1 MDKDSFLKIFD
12 NPDFISGIH
21 NYCDRWCERCTMTS
35 RCSSFA
41 IEEARF
47 PDKERK
53 DPENEEFWDGLHDI
67 FQITLELVTEMA
79 EERGIDLSS
88 IDVDDEMKEHEEIKL
103 DTKKRS
109 CVKNANKYTK
119 SVDTWF
125 DDAKELLKQKEQELN
140 KQLELNLPSSDPISE
155 AATLTNIIEIIR
167 WYQHQIYVKL
177 MRAVTGKLEGVPE
190 IIADMPKDS
199 DGSAKV
205 ALIGT
210 DRSIAA
216 WGAMM
221 KHFPEKESTIL
232 DILVLLEKTRKQT
245 EIFFPDA
252 RNFKRPGFDE

>member
-1 MDKDSFLKIFD
+1 
-12 NPDFISGIH
+12 
-21 NYCDRWCERCTMTS
+21 MTS

-41 IEEARF
+41 IEKERF

-67 FQITLELVTEMA
+67 FKFTLELVTEMA
-79 EERGIDLSS
+79 EERGIDLSA
-88 IDVDDEMKEHEEIKL
+88 IDVDDEIREQEEIEQEA
-103 DTKKRS
+103 KKQS
-109 CVKNANKYTK
+109 CVKNAKQYSKY
-119 SVDTWF
+119 VGTWF
-125 DDAKELLKQKEQELN
+125 DDSKELLKQKEEQLN

-155 AATLTNIIEIIR
+155 AATLTDIIEIIR
-167 WYQHQIYVKL
+167 WYQHQIFVKL

-216 WGAMM
+216 WGAMI
-221 KHFPEKESTIL
+221 KHFPEKESEIL
-232 DILVLLEKTRKQT
+232 DILVLLEKIRKQT
-245 EIFFPDA
+245 EAFFPDA
-252 RNFKRPGFDE
+252 RAFIRPGFDR

>member
-1 MDKDSFLKIFD
+1 MDKERYLKTFD

-41 IEEARF
+41 IEKERF

-53 DPENEEFWDGLHDI
+53 DPENEEFWYGLHDI
-67 FQITLELVTEMA
+67 FKFTLELVTEMT
-79 EERGIDLSS
+79 EERGIDLSA
-88 IDVDDEMKEHEEIKL
+88 IDVDDELIEQEA
-103 DTKKRS
+103 KKQS
-109 CVKNANKYTK
+109 CVINADLYAKA
-119 SVDTWF
+119 VDRWF
-125 DDAKELLKQKEQELN
+125 DDSKELLEQKEKQLN

-155 AATLTNIIEIIR
+155 AATLSDIIEIIR

-190 IIADMPKDS
+190 IIADMPNDS

-205 ALIGT
+205 TLIGT

-221 KHFPEKESTIL
+221 KHFPEKEGEIL
-232 DILVLLEKTRKQT
+232 DILVLLEKIRKQT
-245 EIFFPDA
+245 EDFLPDA
-252 RNFKRPGFDE
+252 RGFKRPGFD